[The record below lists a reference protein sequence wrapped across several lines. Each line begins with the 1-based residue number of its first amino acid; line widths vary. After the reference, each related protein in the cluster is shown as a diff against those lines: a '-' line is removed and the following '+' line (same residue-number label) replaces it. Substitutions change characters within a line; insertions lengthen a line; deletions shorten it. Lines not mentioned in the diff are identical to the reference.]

1 VYAFPQMTHDI
12 TYCTNYCQRRVNLG
26 MFSKGSGNL
35 NNIELHAGFF
45 KDIFVIEMLN
55 QYGQQNMCILP

>member
-1 VYAFPQMTHDI
+1 
-12 TYCTNYCQRRVNLG
+12 

>member
-1 VYAFPQMTHDI
+1 M
-12 TYCTNYCQRRVNLG
+12 L
-26 MFSKGSGNL
+26 SKGSGNL

-55 QYGQQNMCILP
+55 QYGKQNMCILPYNMLKLKSTISLPSNHN